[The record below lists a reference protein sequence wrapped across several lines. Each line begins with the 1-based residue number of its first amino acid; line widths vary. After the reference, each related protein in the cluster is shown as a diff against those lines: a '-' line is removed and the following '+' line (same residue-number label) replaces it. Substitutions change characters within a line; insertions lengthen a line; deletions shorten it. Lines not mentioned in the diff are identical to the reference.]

1 MNMEYG
7 TDAARVQVHHA
18 DVQRWCA
25 ENRVPKENL
34 HFSTRDNYVDPMIL
48 IARLDAFVAKKQV
61 SFAEVERG
69 ALPSSLWDWL
79 KFHATNA
86 LPFLSRWLVVRT
98 TPLMQRNET
107 RVCPHLS
114 VREQRHLDWMTY
126 GDEFGNENNEKAR
139 AAMYAVFHAA
149 VAVDFDNPDIYG
161 ATYPILRAVMRYRKV
176 VGE

>member
-7 TDAARVQVHHA
+7 TDAGRVQVHHA
-18 DVQRWCA
+18 DVQRWCV
-25 ENRVPKENL
+25 ENNVPKSNL
-34 HFSTRDNYVDPMIL
+34 HFSIRENYRDLTALVT
-48 IARLDAFVAKKQV
+48 RLDAFVAQKQV

-86 LPFLSRWLVVRT
+86 LPLLSRWLVVRT

-114 VREQRHLDWMTY
+114 VRERSHLEWMTY
-126 GDEFGNENNEKAR
+126 GDELGEADEAKR

-149 VAVDFDNPDIYG
+149 VAVDFNNPDVHG